1 MLAQVLGEIKKLGE
15 RVGKIEEKLGLVVKD
30 LEIKKGEAEDT
41 QVSFPRLDKG
51 KVSEVVVSEL
61 KLTESRL
68 EGKIGEIGKAVE
80 GLVAKTEASKISEQ
94 WTQVVSRRSE
104 RRSSKVAESSKLSF
118 SEKFKDKAKDTL
130 MLVGDSL
137 ARGVGE
143 RLVQQSNMA
152 SKLSIGGARIEKISE
167 EIEKLKDS
175 DGRHLVLLV
184 GTNNLKAEGS
194 ELILR
199 KFKAM
204 MDVCKKRISRKVTV
218 VGIPRRADLTSY
230 EQSKRVGINL
240 RLKDMCTEN
249 KFEFFDY
256 EPQRSRLARD
266 GLHFNA
272 LGQDELGR
280 EIFRHCRSF
289 LV

>member
-1 MLAQVLGEIKKLGE
+1 
-15 RVGKIEEKLGLVVKD
+15 
-30 LEIKKGEAEDT
+30 
-41 QVSFPRLDKG
+41 VSFLRLEKG
-51 KVSEVVVSEL
+51 KVREVVDSEL

-68 EGKIGEIGKAVE
+68 EGKIGEIAKAVE
-80 GLVAKTEASKISEQ
+80 GLIAKTEQSKIREQ
-94 WTQVVSRRSE
+94 QTQVVSRRSE
-104 RRSSKVAESSKLSF
+104 WKASKVADSSKLSF
-118 SEKFKDKAKDTL
+118 GEKFKDKAGDTI

-143 RLVQQSNMA
+143 KLIKQSHMA
-152 SKLSIGGARIEKISE
+152 SKLSIGGAKIERISE

-175 DGRHLVLLV
+175 DDRHLVLLV

-194 ELILR
+194 ELILS

-204 MDVCKKRISRKVTV
+204 MDVCKKRSRKVTAV
-218 VGIPRRADLTSY
+218 RIPRRADLTSY
-230 EQSKRVGINL
+230 EQNKRVGINL